1 MVLDEKY
8 FRQLK
13 AFNGD
18 VSEYRGW
25 LFDLIMVLNQIDS
38 AVAEEINKVLKE
50 CGSDGQ
56 NWDCH
61 GRMDQAL
68 WEKYRL

>member
-8 FRQLK
+8 FRRLK

-25 LFDLIMVLNQIDS
+25 LFDLITVLNQIDS
-38 AVAEEINKVLKE
+38 AVAEEIKKVLKGCE
-50 CGSDGQ
+50 YDGQ
-56 NWDCH
+56 NWDHH